1 MVTLDTILPAN
12 TVRISTNP
20 WQEINFSHTLHLTFV
35 YIFTAIGRSASESVM
50 SLTLLKG
57 KFLQAFKQVG

>member
-50 SLTLLKG
+50 SLKTACHR
-57 KFLQAFKQVG
+57 FV